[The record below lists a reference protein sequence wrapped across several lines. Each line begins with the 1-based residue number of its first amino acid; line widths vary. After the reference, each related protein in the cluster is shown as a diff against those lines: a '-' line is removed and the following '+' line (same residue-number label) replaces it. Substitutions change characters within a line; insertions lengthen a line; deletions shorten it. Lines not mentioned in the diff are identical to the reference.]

1 MKLRN
6 IMITVMV
13 GVFLILGS
21 TLMLGTTINVWIG
34 GQVAALTGTWN
45 NLISSFEKQT
55 GIDVNV
61 QLIGFDVYYQKLVT
75 AYQSGQGP
83 DVAFA
88 DLGGWAPAFAA
99 KGWIIPMND
108 FLNSWDGTKEIWP
121 ELWPAVTYKGTIWGV
136 PWYCD
141 ARLLLY
147 NTDMFK
153 AAGLNPDNP
162 PKTWED
168 LAYDSLL
175 LTNKSKGIYGYGIS
189 GRMDEMTTLDYMI
202 FLYGAGGQLL
212 NDDNTKA
219 AFNSPAGLKAL
230 EFYTALAAVSPDAL
244 TNNEDSERPM
254 LAQGKV
260 AMAIGGPWSFPLLAQ
275 ENPAIV
281 GHYAVAIHPYLE
293 KPASVFGGWSLVV
306 SATSKATAADFEFI
320 KFMDSYDTWMTWTE
334 QQGGPLPAREDVSLN
349 TPAFKQPETAPL
361 WNIILQLYKEGDL
374 IARPAIPQWPQV
386 STQIQK
392 MVESVLLNQMTPQQ
406 ALSYYAQQVDN
417 ILAQPIK

>member
-1 MKLRN
+1 MKFES
-6 IMITVMV
+6 II
-13 GVFLILGS
+13 VFLLLGLLLIAGS
-21 TLMLGTTINVWIG
+21 ISVMGTTINVWIG
-34 GQVAALTGTWN
+34 GQVAALGSTWN
-45 NLISSFEKQT
+45 SLISQFEQQT
-55 GIDVNV
+55 GINVNV

-75 AYQSGQGP
+75 AYQAGEGP

-88 DLGGWAPAFAA
+88 DLGGWAPAFAS

-121 ELWPAVTYKGTIWGV
+121 ELWPAVTYEGKIWGV

-162 PKTWED
+162 PQTWGELAED
-168 LAYDSLL
+168 ALI
-175 LTNKSKGIYGYGIS
+175 LTNKSKGIYGYGVS
-189 GRMDEMTTLDYMI
+189 GRMDEETTLGYMI
-202 FLYGAGGQLL
+202 FLYGAGGKLL

-219 AFNSPAGLKAL
+219 AFDSPAGLKAL
-230 EFYTALAAVSPDAL
+230 QFYTALARNVSPDAL
-244 TNNEDSERPM
+244 TNNEDSYRPM

-260 AMAIGGPWSFPLLAQ
+260 AMAVGGPWSFPLLAQ

-281 GHYAVAIHPYLE
+281 GHYAVAIHPYSV

-306 SATSKATAADFEFI
+306 STTSKATSADFEFI
-320 KFMDSYDTWMTWTE
+320 KYLDSYDTWMKWTE
-334 QQGGPLPAREDVSLN
+334 AENGPLPARKDVAEN
-349 TPAFKQPETAPL
+349 TPAFKKPPLAPF
-361 WNIILQLYKEGDL
+361 WSIILKLYEDGDL

-386 STQIQK
+386 STEIQK

-406 ALSYYAQQVDN
+406 ALDYYSARVDS
-417 ILAQPIK
+417 ILAKP